1 MFWEWS
7 LQGAAWWRRG
17 LIFLFRKIG
26 NPDDGVSFASWY
38 SWIFAHGLYL
48 EQKPW
53 KMHLP
58 KNQRRYF
65 DIFFEIQIYLS
76 FQGHG
81 DTRIKHAWQHH
92 RSNTGHTSR
101 ALRKKQAG
109 CICLQSQ
116 RSRGGSLKESA
127 ISESAQASDDVV
139 EIRAKNAG
147 DKIKNW
153 EKYAYGWY
161 PELYEY
167 LFYSFT
173 FHHINLYYSS
183 TSRLTSSN
191 KLSRANR
198 PSRHCRVVL

>member
-65 DIFFEIQIYLS
+65 VIFFSKSKYIYH
-76 FQGHG
+76 FRDMVTHE
-81 DTRIKHAWQHH
+81 
-92 RSNTGHTSR
+92 SNTLGNTTGR
-101 ALRKKQAG
+101 TQVTQAG
-109 CICLQSQ
+109 
-116 RSRGGSLKESA
+116 R
-127 ISESAQASDDVV
+127 
-139 EIRAKNAG
+139 
-147 DKIKNW
+147 W
-153 EKYAYGWY
+153 EKSRQVAYVYNRRG
-161 PELYEY
+161 PEVGAWKKAR
-167 LFYSFT
+167 SQ
-173 FHHINLYYSS
+173 NLHRQAMTWSKFEQKMRE
-183 TSRLTSSN
+183 TR
-191 KLSRANR
+191 
-198 PSRHCRVVL
+198 